1 MFRSHITWLVLSGW
15 IHGREVPV
23 REHFKWWLWRWW
35 WWRRVGYWIIYC
47 KSLPTGFPDS
57 SLVHLIPPHHPFS
70 SQQTWIESIHSLAQ
84 NLSMFPIAFRIVP
97 KCFSMFM
104 ILCTPDP
111 RHFLWPHFLPLLP
124 PASCSRHKG
133 LPAGISKSAS
143 FPYPEVWL
151 HRHLLGEL
159 FFFLRFVVAL
169 TPYLTV
175 ILNVHDTSLVCSF
188 ALPFSPTGIQ
198 TRFTSGPQ

>member
-1 MFRSHITWLVLSGW
+1 MMVMTQGRVLNYLLQEPPNWFSWFLSGPPYSSTSSILQPADMNW
-15 IHGREVPV
+15 IN
-23 REHFKWWLWRWW
+23 
-35 WWRRVGYWIIYC
+35 
-47 KSLPTGFPDS
+47 SFPCS
-57 SLVHLIPPHHPFS
+57 EPF
-70 SQQTWIESIHSLAQ
+70 
-84 NLSMFPIAFRIVP
+84 NVPIAFRIVP
-97 KCFSMFM
+97 KYFSMFM

-133 LPAGISKSAS
+133 LPAGISRSAS

-159 FFFLRFVVAL
+159 FFSLRFVVAL